1 MISRSPKLSFFR
13 LCKVAAVAAVIGAA
27 LPNPVQAASIG
38 SRPANPDPNNPRT
51 QSIFIYNLDR
61 GGSKTDQIVIS
72 NGSNEQTDIEVY
84 PVDGVVTVTG
94 DFTCRQQVEP
104 KKDAGNWVKMSKNE
118 VSLAPGAS
126 TKVDFTVNVPD
137 KADVGEHNA
146 CLVVQRKT
154 DPNAAKQTGGIQLQ
168 TRQAIRMAI
177 TIPGDIHR
185 DISIDKFTATGTNG
199 QQSYD
204 IAIKNSGNVSAD
216 VDVRLKVRDMMGNVV
231 YENGGE
237 YAAIADEVR
246 QFRYE
251 SKLESF
257 WGGKYKAELSISYN
271 KKAGE
276 WGVSKNS
283 GDLITKS
290 AEPIELFFWPTP
302 AAWGVIAGGLLILV
316 LVVWRLV
323 VAAKRRKPRLRRR

>member
-126 TKVDFTVNVPD
+126 TKVDFTVNNLTD
-137 KADVGEHNA
+137 RKS
-146 CLVVQRKT
+146 VV
-154 DPNAAKQTGGIQLQ
+154 
-168 TRQAIRMAI
+168 
-177 TIPGDIHR
+177 
-185 DISIDKFTATGTNG
+185 
-199 QQSYD
+199 
-204 IAIKNSGNVSAD
+204 
-216 VDVRLKVRDMMGNVV
+216 
-231 YENGGE
+231 
-237 YAAIADEVR
+237 
-246 QFRYE
+246 
-251 SKLESF
+251 
-257 WGGKYKAELSISYN
+257 
-271 KKAGE
+271 
-276 WGVSKNS
+276 
-283 GDLITKS
+283 
-290 AEPIELFFWPTP
+290 
-302 AAWGVIAGGLLILV
+302 
-316 LVVWRLV
+316 
-323 VAAKRRKPRLRRR
+323 

>member
-1 MISRSPKLSFFR
+1 MKLSWWYK
-13 LCKVAAVAAVIGAA
+13 LAIISASINMLLPVLAYAAG
-27 LPNPVQAASIG
+27 IG
-38 SRPANPDPNNPRT
+38 SRPANPDPKNPRT
-51 QSIFIYNLDR
+51 QSIFIYTLDR
-61 GGSKTDQIVIS
+61 GGSKNDQIRVD
-72 NGSNEQTDIEVY
+72 NGLSERVDLEIY
-84 PVDGVVTVTG
+84 AVDGVVTATG
-94 DFTCRQQVEP
+94 DLTCRQKVEAR
-104 KKDAGNWVKMSKNE
+104 KDAGNWVKLAKND
-118 VSLAPGAS
+118 VTLDPGES
-126 TKVDFTVNVPD
+126 TKVDFTVNVPG

-185 DISIDKFTATGTNG
+185 DISIDKFTATSTNG

-283 GDLITKS
+283 GDLTVKS

-316 LVVWRLV
+316 LVIWRLV
-323 VAAKRRKPRLRRR
+323 VATKRRKPRLRRR